1 MSESSI
7 TIYHNPRCSKSRQT
21 LQLVRDSGDE
31 PRVIEYLKT
40 PPSAAELDGIL
51 RKLKLEPHELM
62 RQKEAVFSE
71 LDLKQR
77 SLSRDEAI
85 AVMIENPVLIER
97 PIVVKGS
104 QAVVGRPPENVQ
116 ELL

>member
-1 MSESSI
+1 VSDSSI

-21 LQLVRDSGDE
+21 LELIRASGAE
-31 PRVIEYLKT
+31 PTVVEYLKT
-40 PPSAAELDGIL
+40 PPSNSELDGIL
-51 RKLKLEPHELM
+51 KKLNLEPLDLM
-62 RQKEAVFSE
+62 RSQEAIFRE
-71 LDLKQR
+71 LDLSSKD
-77 SLSRDEAI
+77 LSRDDAM

-104 QAVVGRPPENVQ
+104 KAVIGRPPGNVQ